1 LLARPTHS
9 VSQSAIGFSCRLV
22 KMHIG
27 SRRGDQHGHRHADYG
42 PERGLLYPV
51 EGVAERARCRGA
63 TAQQH
68 DNQGNRGDAVLRCVG
83 GQQSERCDG
92 GDKGEAKTDGG
103 WKLIMGDAN
112 GRG

>member
-27 SRRGDQHGHRHADYG
+27 SRRGDQH
-42 PERGLLYPV
+42 V